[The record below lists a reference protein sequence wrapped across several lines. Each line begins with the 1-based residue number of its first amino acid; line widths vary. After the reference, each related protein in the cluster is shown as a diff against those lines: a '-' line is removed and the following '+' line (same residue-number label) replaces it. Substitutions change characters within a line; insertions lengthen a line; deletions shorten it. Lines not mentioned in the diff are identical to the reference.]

1 MHPLSHDAVRTVRSA
16 LKLPINGDDLRSL
29 DNREAEVL
37 KLADL
42 ADAKVLYGVDTKIEA
57 LAKDTMSSLAGL
69 DMKFVRLVDTAATM
83 QQSLDD
89 QRLKDLLE
97 WLSLVP
103 VARHHKEVSGRRLP
117 GSAAWLIH
125 HPDFKDWLVSSSS
138 SILLLHGV
146 RGCGKSTAFSAVVD
160 HLLPQRQPHA
170 NTPLASATA
179 PCAYFYCQNSPS
191 ERDRAS
197 PSCILRSIV
206 RQLAVNTVDG
216 MVNQV
221 VLSAYDREVRLAPRD
236 DPSKPTI
243 EESITLILD
252 LTAPNPAYICIDA
265 VDELADADRA
275 SLVESLQL
283 VVSQSASVVK
293 VLFTSRDNAQL
304 QALLGLATKIRVT
317 AASNEGDMKAFVAL
331 QVERAIQT
339 RCLLNGTTSTELADH
354 ISAAL
359 LKGSGEM

>member
-1 MHPLSHDAVRTVRSA
+1 
-16 LKLPINGDDLRSL
+16 
-29 DNREAEVL
+29 
-37 KLADL
+37 
-42 ADAKVLYGVDTKIEA
+42 
-57 LAKDTMSSLAGL
+57 
-69 DMKFVRLVDTAATM
+69 
-83 QQSLDD
+83 
-89 QRLKDLLE
+89 
-97 WLSLVP
+97 
-103 VARHHKEVSGRRLP
+103 
-117 GSAAWLIH
+117 
-125 HPDFKDWLVSSSS
+125 
-138 SILLLHGV
+138 
-146 RGCGKSTAFSAVVD
+146 
-160 HLLPQRQPHA
+160 
-170 NTPLASATA
+170 
-179 PCAYFYCQNSPS
+179 
-191 ERDRAS
+191 
-197 PSCILRSIV
+197 
-206 RQLAVNTVDG
+206 